1 VNTGLPR
8 ERQILV
14 VDDDDDVRNL
24 VCLLL
29 ETEGYNPIAAKD
41 GVDALQLLEERE
53 PPGLI
58 LLDIMMPRMGGEA
71 VVAALKASAKWATVP
86 VIIMSGDSQ
95 AREKTDRCSVQ
106 GCLVK
111 PVDLDVLLRTVREV
125 SVSR

>member
-1 VNTGLPR
+1 MNSLLPR

-14 VDDDDDVRNL
+14 VDDDDDIRSL

-29 ETEGYNPIAAKD
+29 ETEGYDAIGATD
-41 GVDALQLLEERE
+41 GVDALRILQERE

-58 LLDIMMPRMGGEA
+58 LLDIMMPRMDGEA
-71 VVAALKASAKWATVP
+71 VVAALKASPKWATVP
-86 VIIMSGDSQ
+86 VVMMSGDSQ

-111 PVDLDVLLRTVREV
+111 PVDLDVLLRTVKETSAPR
-125 SVSR
+125 

>member
-14 VDDDDDVRNL
+14 VDDDDDIRNL

-29 ETEGYNPIAAKD
+29 ETEGYDPIAAKD

-71 VVAALKASAKWATVP
+71 VVAALKASPKWATVP
-86 VIIMSGDSQ
+86 VVIMSGDSQ